1 MQPET
6 ILLDEPYAGL
16 DLPTQIRLARRLGPL
31 PQRLITISHDPA
43 AVSDADRV
51 IWLERGAVR
60 DDGPASQV
68 LPTFTTEMEKIGAQ
82 DADTDL
88 SS

>member
-1 MQPET
+1 
-6 ILLDEPYAGL
+6 
-16 DLPTQIRLARRLGPL
+16 
-31 PQRLITISHDPA
+31 
-43 AVSDADRV
+43 
-51 IWLERGAVR
+51 VR